1 MVVCDYNYYLDMG
14 WALCST
20 ALPNST
26 NGEYP
31 CWSTKPT
38 ARSRAR
44 GMYTAELNQEELH
57 ELCRIAP
64 SGLRGLLQR
73 VSRHWELNRVQQA
86 DYKIHPVVLDLLVAV
101 PRCTVSAIT
110 NHPTDYTSS
119 QDRLLLQFYLN
130 AMLFCRLSEAYGP
143 HSLLDVTGQE
153 TQAISDH
160 TKLSLCNIV
169 HGLILA
175 SRFSD
180 AHTTTLLSATL
191 RPARYYQDLL
201 GLPEETQRIDGDLPF
216 SAG

>member
-1 MVVCDYNYYLDMG
+1 MVACDYNYYLDMG
-14 WALCST
+14 WAPCST

-31 CWSTKPT
+31 CWSAKPA

-44 GMYTAELNQEELH
+44 GMCTAELNQEELH

-64 SGLRGLLQR
+64 LGLRGLLQR
-73 VSRHWELNRVQQA
+73 VSQHWELNQVQQV
-86 DYKIHPVVLDLLVAV
+86 DHQINPVVLDLLVAV
-101 PRCTVSAIT
+101 RRCTVSAIT

-119 QDRLLLQFYLN
+119 QDRLLLQLYLN
-130 AMLFCRLSEAYGP
+130 AMLFYRLSEAYGP
-143 HSLLDVTGQE
+143 YSLLDVTSQD

-180 AHTTTLLSATL
+180 ACTTTLLSATL
-191 RPARYYQDLL
+191 QPARYYQDLL
-201 GLPEETQRIDGDLPF
+201 GLPEEPQCIDGDLPF
-216 SAG
+216 